1 MSSFILSRL
10 DYCNSLLAGISKD
23 RISKLQRVQ
32 KNAARLTHKVPKFEH
47 ITPLLKEL
55 HWLPVQLRIEYK
67 IALLCFKALNSLCPL
82 YVKDLLK
89 PYVPNREL
97 RSCSNNTLEEPLTR
111 LKTYGDRSF
120 SSYAPRVWNALP
132 KQVREAKTLSGFK
145 GQLKTRLFKIHFN

>member
-1 MSSFILSRL
+1 M
-10 DYCNSLLAGISKD
+10 LAGISKD

-55 HWLPVQLRIEYK
+55 HWLLVQLRIEYK

-120 SSYAPRVWNALP
+120 SSYAPLCLECSP
-132 KQVREAKTLSGFK
+132 KQVRETKTLFRFQGTIKNSPI
-145 GQLKTRLFKIHFN
+145 QDSL